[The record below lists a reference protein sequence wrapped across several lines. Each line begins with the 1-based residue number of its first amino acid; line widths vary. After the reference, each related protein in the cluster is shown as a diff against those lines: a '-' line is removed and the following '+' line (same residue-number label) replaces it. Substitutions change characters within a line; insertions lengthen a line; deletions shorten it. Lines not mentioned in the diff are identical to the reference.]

1 MTRKG
6 SVDFR
11 GLRKPSYG
19 AMSVNGLSGEHGEP
33 AGGEAMAAAASDS
46 WFEDLIGSRHVRCPT
61 CNGSGKIP
69 KGQEDKLV
77 ALIPYSDNRL
87 KPRRTKLYVSIAVFT
102 TLLACGLLI
111 FFLMPREVQVSNNH
125 IKSIDVH
132 VNKTQGTVW
141 IYIESEVNV
150 TNWNFFPVTMGS
162 MSLQVLYH
170 ETVVGKSL
178 TTATDQVPIRAHKQ
192 VKVSVNTTFDDS
204 KDLGYVAELCSNPI
218 DWVHHLIL
226 QLQITCSTSYLS
238 HSENLTLT
246 DYEYVDCGTVIPPV
260 TIPPITLEHPQ
271 LAS

>member
-1 MTRKG
+1 MTRKA

-11 GLRKPSYG
+11 GPRKKSYG
-19 AMSVNGLSGEHGEP
+19 TMSVNGLSGEHGEP
-33 AGGEAMAAAASDS
+33 TDGEVMAAAASDS

-87 KPRRTKLYVSIAVFT
+87 KPRRTKLYVFIAVFI

-125 IKSIDVH
+125 IKKIDVH

-141 IYIESEVNV
+141 IYMESEVNV

-178 TTATDQVPIRAHKQ
+178 TTATDMVPIRAHKQ

-218 DWVHHLIL
+218 DWVHHLFL

-246 DYEYVDCGTVIPPV
+246 DYEYVDCGVVIPPV
-260 TIPPITLEHPQ
+260 TIPPVTLGQPQ
-271 LAS
+271 LS